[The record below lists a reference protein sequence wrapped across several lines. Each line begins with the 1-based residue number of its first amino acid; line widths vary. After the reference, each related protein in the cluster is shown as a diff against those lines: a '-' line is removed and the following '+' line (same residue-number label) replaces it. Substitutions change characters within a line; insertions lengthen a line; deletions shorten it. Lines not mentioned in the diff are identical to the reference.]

1 MNKEFGSVFVFGQNF
16 ATCWQKKGWKS
27 YKGFRGK
34 KEQSRHISRTRKK
47 KLSLSDLDHTF
58 LDVAIIYRG
67 SKKIVLWSLACS
79 QNLARSFL
87 LEDYQFTYLTN
98 LREKKSPD
106 LIFDFNKW
114 DQFGFRSA
122 FNKNLNLR
130 SDTPKPSLEPANN
143 GIDPGYDWT
152 VALKI
157 FTLESSKCQ
166 YYEGKHLLLG
176 GTVALKISGFYVT
189 DRYTV

>member
-1 MNKEFGSVFVFGQNF
+1 MWIKNLDQCLFLDKILPLVDRKRAENPTKVFV
-16 ATCWQKKGWKS
+16 
-27 YKGFRGK
+27 GK
-34 KEQSRHISRTRKK
+34 KNKVAIYQGPEKK
-47 KLSLSDLDHTF
+47 SLSDLDHTF